1 MSQLPLFAF
10 GTLRRGKAN
19 HEILA
24 AAVDRCLPAT
34 LRDFRR
40 AVAPHGFPAIV
51 RCPHARVEGEL
62 FFIRA
67 DAYDDTLSRCDVLED
82 LLPGQLQGQ
91 YYRRMEVTVETA
103 EGEHVAWV
111 YADANVV

>member
-19 HEILA
+19 HGILA
-24 AAVDRCLPAT
+24 GAFDRCLPAT

-51 RCPHARVEGEL
+51 RCPLARVEGEL
-62 FFIRA
+62 FFIRP
-67 DAYDDTLSRCDVLED
+67 DAYDEALRNCDLLED
-82 LLPGQLQGQ
+82 LPPGQLIGR
-91 YYRRMEVTVETA
+91 YYRRIEVTVETA
-103 EGEHVAWV
+103 EGEFVAWA

>member
-10 GTLRRGKAN
+10 GTLRREKPN
-19 HEILA
+19 HSILEGA
-24 AAVDRCLPAT
+24 FDKCLSAT

-51 RCPHARVEGEL
+51 RCPLARVEGEL
-62 FFIRA
+62 FFIRP
-67 DAYDDTLSRCDVLED
+67 DLYDETLRRCDQLED
-82 LLPGQLQGQ
+82 LPPGQLVGR
-91 YYRRMEVTVETA
+91 YYRRIEVTVATA
-103 EGEHVAWV
+103 EGDHIAWV